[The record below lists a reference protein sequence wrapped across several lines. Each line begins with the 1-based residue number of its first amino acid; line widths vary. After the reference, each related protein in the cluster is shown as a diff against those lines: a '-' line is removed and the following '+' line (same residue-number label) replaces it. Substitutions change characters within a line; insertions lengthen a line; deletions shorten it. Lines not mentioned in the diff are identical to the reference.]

1 MRFLIPI
8 ALILFADTAFAG
20 QIVNVTSP
28 QNEIRCSFTIEV
40 ADTTKA
46 IETGLMYRKILPE
59 DAGMLFDMSVIPP
72 QNPIAFWMKNTYIPL
87 DILFIDE
94 DNIIFDIKQNAKPQD
109 TTLIWPIR
117 RPRYVLE
124 INGGKAQSCGIG
136 IGDVVRK

>member
-1 MRFLIPI
+1 MRFFILI
-8 ALILFADTAFAG
+8 ALILFTDTAFAE
-20 QIVNVTSP
+20 QIVSVISP
-28 QNEIRCSFTIEV
+28 QNEVRCSFTIEV
-40 ADTTKA
+40 ADTPKA
-46 IETGLMYRKILPE
+46 IETGLMYRKKLPG